1 MGGYFRANWELGE
14 SSGVVEVELG
24 DGVRV
29 VEEGVGLETE
39 SGD

>member
-1 MGGYFRANWELGE
+1 MGGDFGTNGELGE
-14 SSGVVEVELG
+14 SSRVVEVELG